1 MSIRYVCYNCSLKL
15 KLSGFHAIN
24 EVGRKYCDRCGSN
37 SDDLQVVS
45 EEKYN
50 KSMNADKK

>member
-1 MSIRYVCYNCSLKL
+1 MSIRYVCYDCSLKL

>member
-15 KLSGFHAIN
+15 KLRGFHAIN

-37 SDDLQVVS
+37 SDDLQVIS
-45 EEKYN
+45 EKEYN
-50 KSMNADKK
+50 KAMRRQKA